1 MNGPR
6 HGRRERAIVS
16 NMSQSHN
23 AGVPSPHRDHR
34 RGLRAVAI
42 IEAAK
47 GVLVLLAAFGFFE
60 IIRHNIDLDAVAGN
74 LLYFF
79 HVNPNLRISHVVM
92 RLAERVMD
100 ADVLTVL
107 TIATVYSSLRFVE
120 SYGLWRQ
127 RVWAEWLAII
137 SGAIYLPFEIYKLV
151 RRPTPAH
158 WIILLV
164 NIGVVAYIVWV
175 RWDDI
180 SERGRRPAAV
190 RLARNGD

>member
-1 MNGPR
+1 MIN
-6 HGRRERAIVS
+6 
-16 NMSQSHN
+16 SHN
-23 AGVPSPHRDHR
+23 VGVQTSHHDHH
-34 RGLRAVAI
+34 RGLRTVAI

-47 GVLVLLAAFGFFE
+47 GAVVLLAAFGFFE

-92 RLAERVMD
+92 RLAGRMMD

-107 TIATVYSSLRFVE
+107 TIATVYSSLRFIE

-137 SGAIYLPFEIYKLV
+137 SGAIYLPYEAYKLV
-151 RRPTPAH
+151 RRPTAIH
-158 WIILLV
+158 WAILLI
-164 NIGVVAYIVWV
+164 NIMVVAYIAWV
-175 RWDDI
+175 RWDEI
-180 SERGRRPAAV
+180 KERRRTPRGTCVAD
-190 RLARNGD
+190 GD

>member
-1 MNGPR
+1 MSPSHHAGIPASR
-6 HGRRERAIVS
+6 H
-16 NMSQSHN
+16 
-23 AGVPSPHRDHR
+23 DHH

-42 IEAAK
+42 LEAAK

-60 IIRHNIDLDAVAGN
+60 IIHHNVDLDAIAGN

-92 RLAERVMD
+92 RLAARMMD

-107 TIATVYSSLRFVE
+107 TIATAYSSLRFVE
-120 SYGLWRQ
+120 AYGLWRA
-127 RVWAEWLAII
+127 RVWAEWLAIV
-137 SGAIYLPFEIYKLV
+137 SGAIYLPFEIYRLI
-151 RRPTPAH
+151 RRPTPTH

-180 SERGRRPAAV
+180 REKGRRRTAV
-190 RLARNGD
+190 GLLQDGD